1 VSNKYRTEAPIRLT
15 GAIVTGIAAAGIA
28 LVPAHSTAPLSRA
41 MVAAFL
47 VIAPTLA
54 IARLLPS
61 MHTAVALI
69 VGVAGAI
76 AINTLVA
83 QAMLSAEL
91 WSRPAGV
98 ITVGIAAIAFWLIP
112 IPGRAKWRHGN
123 AGRRA

>member
-1 VSNKYRTEAPIRLT
+1 MSNRYRAEASIRLT

-41 MVAAFL
+41 IVAAFL
-47 VIAPTLA
+47 IIAPALA
-54 IARLLPS
+54 IAWLLPS
-61 MHTAVALI
+61 VHTAVGLI

-83 QAMLSAEL
+83 QVMLSAEL

-98 ITVGIAAIAFWLIP
+98 IAVGTAATAFWLIP
-112 IPGRAKWRHGN
+112 IPIR
-123 AGRRA
+123 RRA

>member
-1 VSNKYRTEAPIRLT
+1 MSNKYRTEASIRLT

-28 LVPAHSTAPLSRA
+28 FVPTHSTAPLSRA

-47 VIAPTLA
+47 VIAPALA
-54 IARLLPS
+54 IARVLPS
-61 MHTAVALI
+61 VHIAVALI
-69 VGVAGAI
+69 VGGAGAI

-98 ITVGIAAIAFWLIP
+98 IAVGIAATGLWLIP
-112 IPGRAKWRHGN
+112 IPRRTTWRHR
-123 AGRRA
+123 ATGRRV